1 MRVLLFSCLFAL
13 VCMPLMAGYYGYQ
26 DHDYLSFL
34 SANDYSIL
42 NDEPK
47 VENALKTFSTR
58 NKAALNLKYVG
69 FSAEF
74 FLANS
79 SSGPGEFEQSFDNK
93 RFGIGGG
100 LPDPDFLRLYATY
113 YWDERT
119 FEGSG
124 EKLEE
129 EWLFLEASK
138 RFYSPN
144 MSSELSLSYSNYG
157 ELRSSLLLEMSQDL
171 FGIPHNCREERM
183 GKLLEVNAFVT
194 SVTDELQEPVSGMG
208 IAPEDYP
215 LLLVDKAA
223 IALYLGYNHSDYRW
237 GDGVEIFEFE
247 HIKRDGL
254 TVKLPMNWGRY
265 FGLDLAYHYSS
276 DNSFYKEKAHI
287 FDLTM
292 RPVAVSSGGL
302 NLSLLANGRYS
313 KLDDKLI
320 AYEEYYYL
328 NLGAIFSLNVRN
340 HLGFYARYLNYN
352 DWDLA
357 NDASDIENT
366 NHGLDLGLVL
376 RY

>member
-1 MRVLLFSCLFAL
+1 MKVLLFSCLFAL
-13 VCMPLMAGYYGYQ
+13 VCMPLMAGYYDYQ

-34 SANDYSIL
+34 SANGYSIL

-47 VENALKTFSTR
+47 IENALKTFSTR

-79 SSGPGEFEQSFDNK
+79 TCGPVEFEQSFDNK

-124 EKLEE
+124 EKFEE
-129 EWLFLEASK
+129 EWLSLEAAK

-157 ELRSSLLLEMSQDL
+157 ELRSSSLLEMSQDL
-171 FGIPHNCREERM
+171 FGIPHNLRDERM

-194 SVTDELQEPVSGMG
+194 SVTDELQEPVSDMG

-223 IALYLGYNHSDYRW
+223 IALYLGYNHSDFKG
-237 GDGVEIFEFE
+237 GDGMEIFGLE

-254 TVKLPMNWGRY
+254 TVKLPMNLGRY
-265 FGLDLAYHYSS
+265 FGLDLAYQYST
-276 DNSFYKEKAHI
+276 DNSYYKEKAQL

-292 RPVAVSSGGL
+292 RPVAVSSGCV
-302 NLSLLANGRYS
+302 NLSLLAKSRYS
-313 KLDDKLI
+313 KLDEKFS
-320 AYEEYYYL
+320 AFEESYYL
-328 NLGAIFSLNVRN
+328 FLGAILSLNVKN

-352 DWDLA
+352 NWDLM
-357 NDASDIENT
+357 NDASDIENI
-366 NHGLDLGLVL
+366 NQGLDLGLVL

>member
-1 MRVLLFSCLFAL
+1 
-13 VCMPLMAGYYGYQ
+13 
-26 DHDYLSFL
+26 
-34 SANDYSIL
+34 
-42 NDEPK
+42 
-47 VENALKTFSTR
+47 
-58 NKAALNLKYVG
+58 
-69 FSAEF
+69 
-74 FLANS
+74 
-79 SSGPGEFEQSFDNK
+79 
-93 RFGIGGG
+93 
-100 LPDPDFLRLYATY
+100 
-113 YWDERT
+113 
-119 FEGSG
+119 
-124 EKLEE
+124 
-129 EWLFLEASK
+129 
-138 RFYSPN
+138 
-144 MSSELSLSYSNYG
+144 
-157 ELRSSLLLEMSQDL
+157 
-171 FGIPHNCREERM
+171 M